1 MNKLF
6 QILGAVTLLSML
18 SACSDFRKAIG
29 TEKSSPDEFQVVV
42 RPSLVLPP
50 NFSSRPT
57 AATGAQTAATVASDA
72 QAQASVLLGA
82 RETGA
87 SDYSDIFAFDKIV
100 EDVRSKVDEETA
112 GIKFLVACLT
122 LVLLSIRW
130 QKIDVSAAIGW
141 KIEAFHMARHLLSI
155 RCFKT
160 AFWLSRSPDGRC
172 YSSSARAAC

>member
-112 GIKFLVACLT
+112 GIKFERRLPIQVLFGGLPDVGPVIDKLAEDRRIRRNRLENRSLSYGATPAIDKVFQDSVLV
-122 LVLLSIRW
+122 
-130 QKIDVSAAIGW
+130 
-141 KIEAFHMARHLLSI
+141 E
-155 RCFKT
+155 
-160 AFWLSRSPDGRC
+160 
-172 YSSSARAAC
+172 

>member
-50 NFSSRPT
+50 DFSSRPT

-112 GIKFLVACLT
+112 GIKFERRLPIQVLFGGLPDVGPVIDKMAEDRRIRRNRLENRSLSYGATPAIDKVFQDSVLV
-122 LVLLSIRW
+122 
-130 QKIDVSAAIGW
+130 
-141 KIEAFHMARHLLSI
+141 E
-155 RCFKT
+155 
-160 AFWLSRSPDGRC
+160 
-172 YSSSARAAC
+172 

>member
-57 AATGAQTAATVASDA
+57 EATGAQTAATVASDA

-87 SDYSDIFAFDKIV
+87 SDYSDVFAFDKIV

-112 GIKFLVACLT
+112 GIKFERRLPLQ
-122 LVLLSIRW
+122 VLFGGLPDVGPV
-130 QKIDVSAAIGW
+130 ID
-141 KIEAFHMARHLLSI
+141 KMAE
-155 RCFKT
+155 
-160 AFWLSRSPDGRC
+160 DGRIRRNRLENRSLS
-172 YSSSARAAC
+172 YGATPAIDKVFQDSVLVE

>member
-29 TEKSSPDEFQVVV
+29 TEKSLPDEFQVVV

-112 GIKFLVACLT
+112 GIKFERRLPIQVLFGGLPDVGPVIDKMAEDRRIRRNRLENRSLSYGATPAIDKVFQDSVLV
-122 LVLLSIRW
+122 
-130 QKIDVSAAIGW
+130 
-141 KIEAFHMARHLLSI
+141 E
-155 RCFKT
+155 
-160 AFWLSRSPDGRC
+160 
-172 YSSSARAAC
+172 

>member
-1 MNKLF
+1 MNKFF

-112 GIKFLVACLT
+112 GIKFERRLPIQVLFGGLPDVGPVIDKMAEDRRIRRNRLENRSLSYGATPAIDKVFQDSVLV
-122 LVLLSIRW
+122 
-130 QKIDVSAAIGW
+130 
-141 KIEAFHMARHLLSI
+141 E
-155 RCFKT
+155 
-160 AFWLSRSPDGRC
+160 
-172 YSSSARAAC
+172 

>member
-42 RPSLVLPP
+42 RPSLVFPP

-57 AATGAQTAATVASDA
+57 AATGAQTAASIASDA

-112 GIKFLVACLT
+112 GIKFERRLPIQVLFGGLPDVGPVIDKMAEDRRIRRNRLENRSLSYGATPAIDKVFQDSVLV
-122 LVLLSIRW
+122 
-130 QKIDVSAAIGW
+130 
-141 KIEAFHMARHLLSI
+141 E
-155 RCFKT
+155 
-160 AFWLSRSPDGRC
+160 
-172 YSSSARAAC
+172 

>member
-100 EDVRSKVDEETA
+100 EDIRSKVDEETA
-112 GIKFLVACLT
+112 GIKFERRLPIQVLFGGLPDVGPVIDKMAEDRRIRRNRLENRSLSYGATPAIDKVFQDSVLV
-122 LVLLSIRW
+122 
-130 QKIDVSAAIGW
+130 
-141 KIEAFHMARHLLSI
+141 E
-155 RCFKT
+155 
-160 AFWLSRSPDGRC
+160 
-172 YSSSARAAC
+172 

>member
-87 SDYSDIFAFDKIV
+87 SDYSDVFAFDKIV

-112 GIKFLVACLT
+112 GIKFERRLPIQVLFGGLPDVGPVIDKMAEDRRIRRNRLENRSLSYGATPAIDKVFQDSVLV
-122 LVLLSIRW
+122 
-130 QKIDVSAAIGW
+130 
-141 KIEAFHMARHLLSI
+141 E
-155 RCFKT
+155 
-160 AFWLSRSPDGRC
+160 
-172 YSSSARAAC
+172 

>member
-100 EDVRSKVDEETA
+100 EDVRPKVDEETA
-112 GIKFLVACLT
+112 GIKFERRLPIQVLFGGLPDVGPVIDKMAEDRRIRRNRLENRSLSYGATPAIDKVFQDSVLV
-122 LVLLSIRW
+122 
-130 QKIDVSAAIGW
+130 
-141 KIEAFHMARHLLSI
+141 E
-155 RCFKT
+155 
-160 AFWLSRSPDGRC
+160 
-172 YSSSARAAC
+172 

>member
-18 SACSDFRKAIG
+18 SACSDLRKAIG

-112 GIKFLVACLT
+112 GIKFERRLPIQVLFGGLPDVGPVIDKMAEDRRIRRNRLENRSLSYGATPAIDKVFQDSVLV
-122 LVLLSIRW
+122 
-130 QKIDVSAAIGW
+130 
-141 KIEAFHMARHLLSI
+141 E
-155 RCFKT
+155 
-160 AFWLSRSPDGRC
+160 
-172 YSSSARAAC
+172 

>member
-87 SDYSDIFAFDKIV
+87 SDYSDILAFDKIV

-112 GIKFLVACLT
+112 GIKFERRLPIQVLFGGLPDVGPVIDKMAEDRRIRRNRLENRSLSYGATPAIDKVFQDSVLV
-122 LVLLSIRW
+122 
-130 QKIDVSAAIGW
+130 
-141 KIEAFHMARHLLSI
+141 E
-155 RCFKT
+155 
-160 AFWLSRSPDGRC
+160 
-172 YSSSARAAC
+172 

>member
-57 AATGAQTAATVASDA
+57 AATGAETAASIASDA

-112 GIKFLVACLT
+112 GIKFERRLPIQVLFGGLPDVGPVIDKMAEDRRIRRNRLENRSLSYGATPAIDKVFQDSVLV
-122 LVLLSIRW
+122 
-130 QKIDVSAAIGW
+130 
-141 KIEAFHMARHLLSI
+141 E
-155 RCFKT
+155 
-160 AFWLSRSPDGRC
+160 
-172 YSSSARAAC
+172 

>member
-112 GIKFLVACLT
+112 GIKFERRLPIQVLFGGLPDVGPVIDKMAEDRRIRRNRLENRSLSYGATPAIDKVFQDSVLV
-122 LVLLSIRW
+122 
-130 QKIDVSAAIGW
+130 
-141 KIEAFHMARHLLSI
+141 
-155 RCFKT
+155 
-160 AFWLSRSPDGRC
+160 
-172 YSSSARAAC
+172 

>member
-57 AATGAQTAATVASDA
+57 EATGAQTAATVASDA

-87 SDYSDIFAFDKIV
+87 SDYSDVFAFDKIV

-112 GIKFLVACLT
+112 GIKFERRLPIQVLFGGLPDVGPVIDKMAEDRRIRRNRLENRSLSYGATPAIDKVFQDSVLV
-122 LVLLSIRW
+122 
-130 QKIDVSAAIGW
+130 
-141 KIEAFHMARHLLSI
+141 E
-155 RCFKT
+155 
-160 AFWLSRSPDGRC
+160 
-172 YSSSARAAC
+172 

>member
-6 QILGAVTLLSML
+6 QILGVVTLLSML

-57 AATGAQTAATVASDA
+57 AATGAETAASIASDA

-112 GIKFLVACLT
+112 GIKFERRLPIQVLFGGLPDVGPVIDKMAEDRRIRRNRLENRSLSYGATPAIDKVFQDSVLV
-122 LVLLSIRW
+122 
-130 QKIDVSAAIGW
+130 
-141 KIEAFHMARHLLSI
+141 E
-155 RCFKT
+155 
-160 AFWLSRSPDGRC
+160 
-172 YSSSARAAC
+172 

>member
-87 SDYSDIFAFDKIV
+87 SDYSDIFVFDKIV

-112 GIKFLVACLT
+112 GIKFERRLPIQVLFGGLPDVGPVIDKMAEDRRIRRNRLENRSLSYGATPAIDKVFQDSVLV
-122 LVLLSIRW
+122 
-130 QKIDVSAAIGW
+130 
-141 KIEAFHMARHLLSI
+141 E
-155 RCFKT
+155 
-160 AFWLSRSPDGRC
+160 
-172 YSSSARAAC
+172 

>member
-6 QILGAVTLLSML
+6 QILGAVTLLSIL

-112 GIKFLVACLT
+112 GIKFERRLPIQVLFGGLPDVGPVIDKMAEDRRIRRNRLENRSLSYGATPAIDKVFQDSVLV
-122 LVLLSIRW
+122 
-130 QKIDVSAAIGW
+130 
-141 KIEAFHMARHLLSI
+141 E
-155 RCFKT
+155 
-160 AFWLSRSPDGRC
+160 
-172 YSSSARAAC
+172 

>member
-6 QILGAVTLLSML
+6 QILGVVTLLSML

-112 GIKFLVACLT
+112 GIKFERRLPIQVLFGGLPDVGPVIDKMAEDRRIRRNRLENRSLSYGATPAIDKVFQDSVLV
-122 LVLLSIRW
+122 
-130 QKIDVSAAIGW
+130 
-141 KIEAFHMARHLLSI
+141 E
-155 RCFKT
+155 
-160 AFWLSRSPDGRC
+160 
-172 YSSSARAAC
+172 

>member
-72 QAQASVLLGA
+72 EAQASVLLGA

-87 SDYSDIFAFDKIV
+87 SDYSDVFAFDKIV

-112 GIKFLVACLT
+112 GIKFERRLPIQVLFGGLPDVGPVIDKMAEDRRIRRNRLENRSLSYGATPAIDKVFQDSVLV
-122 LVLLSIRW
+122 
-130 QKIDVSAAIGW
+130 
-141 KIEAFHMARHLLSI
+141 E
-155 RCFKT
+155 
-160 AFWLSRSPDGRC
+160 
-172 YSSSARAAC
+172 

>member
-112 GIKFLVACLT
+112 GIKFERRLPIQVLFGGLPDVGPVIDKMAEDRRIRRNRLENRSLSYGATPAIDKVFQDSVLV
-122 LVLLSIRW
+122 
-130 QKIDVSAAIGW
+130 
-141 KIEAFHMARHLLSI
+141 E
-155 RCFKT
+155 
-160 AFWLSRSPDGRC
+160 
-172 YSSSARAAC
+172 

>member
-1 MNKLF
+1 MNKLY
-6 QILGAVTLLSML
+6 QILGVVTLLSML

-87 SDYSDIFAFDKIV
+87 SDYSDVFAFDKIV

-112 GIKFLVACLT
+112 GIKFERRLPIQVLFGGLPDVGPVIDKMAEDRRIRRNRLENRSLSYGATPAIDKVFQDSVLV
-122 LVLLSIRW
+122 
-130 QKIDVSAAIGW
+130 
-141 KIEAFHMARHLLSI
+141 E
-155 RCFKT
+155 
-160 AFWLSRSPDGRC
+160 
-172 YSSSARAAC
+172 

>member
-112 GIKFLVACLT
+112 GIKFERRLPIQVLFGGLPDVGPVIDKMAEDRRIRRNMLENRSLSYGATPAIDKVFQDSVLV
-122 LVLLSIRW
+122 
-130 QKIDVSAAIGW
+130 
-141 KIEAFHMARHLLSI
+141 E
-155 RCFKT
+155 
-160 AFWLSRSPDGRC
+160 
-172 YSSSARAAC
+172 

>member
-6 QILGAVTLLSML
+6 PILGAVPLLSML

-42 RPSLVLPP
+42 RPSLVLHP

-87 SDYSDIFAFDKIV
+87 SDYSDVFAFDKIV

-112 GIKFLVACLT
+112 GIKFERRLPIQVLFGGLPDVGPVIDKMAEDRRIRRNNLENRSLSYGATPAIDKVFQDSVLV
-122 LVLLSIRW
+122 
-130 QKIDVSAAIGW
+130 
-141 KIEAFHMARHLLSI
+141 E
-155 RCFKT
+155 
-160 AFWLSRSPDGRC
+160 
-172 YSSSARAAC
+172 

>member
-18 SACSDFRKAIG
+18 SACSDFGKAIG

-112 GIKFLVACLT
+112 GIKFERRLPIQVLFGGLPDVGPVIDKMAEDRRIRRNRLENRSLSYGATPAIDKVFQDSVLV
-122 LVLLSIRW
+122 
-130 QKIDVSAAIGW
+130 
-141 KIEAFHMARHLLSI
+141 E
-155 RCFKT
+155 
-160 AFWLSRSPDGRC
+160 
-172 YSSSARAAC
+172 

>member
-6 QILGAVTLLSML
+6 QILGVVTLLSML

-87 SDYSDIFAFDKIV
+87 SDYSDVFAFDKIV

-112 GIKFLVACLT
+112 GIKFERRLPIQVLFGGLPDVGPVIDKMAEDRRIRRNRLENRSLSYGATPAIDKVFQDSVLV
-122 LVLLSIRW
+122 
-130 QKIDVSAAIGW
+130 
-141 KIEAFHMARHLLSI
+141 E
-155 RCFKT
+155 
-160 AFWLSRSPDGRC
+160 
-172 YSSSARAAC
+172 

>member
-57 AATGAQTAATVASDA
+57 AATGAQTSATVASDA

-112 GIKFLVACLT
+112 GIKFERRLPIQVLFGGLPDVGPVIDKMAEDRRIRRNRLENRSLSYGATPAIDKVFQDSVLV
-122 LVLLSIRW
+122 
-130 QKIDVSAAIGW
+130 
-141 KIEAFHMARHLLSI
+141 
-155 RCFKT
+155 
-160 AFWLSRSPDGRC
+160 
-172 YSSSARAAC
+172 

>member
-87 SDYSDIFAFDKIV
+87 FDYSDIFAFDKIV

-112 GIKFLVACLT
+112 GIKFERRLPIQVLFGGLPDVGPVIDKMAEDRRIRRNRLENRSLSYGATPAIDKVFQDSVLV
-122 LVLLSIRW
+122 
-130 QKIDVSAAIGW
+130 
-141 KIEAFHMARHLLSI
+141 E
-155 RCFKT
+155 
-160 AFWLSRSPDGRC
+160 
-172 YSSSARAAC
+172 

>member
-6 QILGAVTLLSML
+6 QILGVVTLLSML

-112 GIKFLVACLT
+112 GIKCERRLPIQVLFGGLPDVGPVIDKMAEDRRIRRNRLENRSLSYGATPAIDKVFQDSVLV
-122 LVLLSIRW
+122 
-130 QKIDVSAAIGW
+130 
-141 KIEAFHMARHLLSI
+141 E
-155 RCFKT
+155 
-160 AFWLSRSPDGRC
+160 
-172 YSSSARAAC
+172 

>member
-57 AATGAQTAATVASDA
+57 AATGAQTAAAVASDA

-87 SDYSDIFAFDKIV
+87 SDYSDVFAFDKIV

-112 GIKFLVACLT
+112 GIKFERRLPIQVLFGGLPDVGPVIDKMAEDRRIRRNRLENRSLSYGATPAIDKVFQDSVLV
-122 LVLLSIRW
+122 
-130 QKIDVSAAIGW
+130 
-141 KIEAFHMARHLLSI
+141 E
-155 RCFKT
+155 
-160 AFWLSRSPDGRC
+160 
-172 YSSSARAAC
+172 

>member
-87 SDYSDIFAFDKIV
+87 SDYSDIFAFDKTV

-112 GIKFLVACLT
+112 GIKFERRLPIQVLFGGLPDVGPVIDKMAEDRRIRRNRLENRSLSYGATPAIDKVFQDSVLV
-122 LVLLSIRW
+122 
-130 QKIDVSAAIGW
+130 
-141 KIEAFHMARHLLSI
+141 E
-155 RCFKT
+155 
-160 AFWLSRSPDGRC
+160 
-172 YSSSARAAC
+172 

>member
-42 RPSLVLPP
+42 RPS
-50 NFSSRPT
+50 SRPT
-57 AATGAQTAATVASDA
+57 ATTGAQTAATAASDA

-112 GIKFLVACLT
+112 GIKFERRLPIQVLFGGLPDVGPVIDKMAEDRRIRRNRLENRSLSHGATPAIDKVFQDSVLV
-122 LVLLSIRW
+122 
-130 QKIDVSAAIGW
+130 
-141 KIEAFHMARHLLSI
+141 E
-155 RCFKT
+155 
-160 AFWLSRSPDGRC
+160 
-172 YSSSARAAC
+172 

>member
-112 GIKFLVACLT
+112 GIKFERRLPIQVLFGGLPDVGPVIDKMAEDRRIRRNRLENRSLSHGATPAIDKVFQDSVLV
-122 LVLLSIRW
+122 
-130 QKIDVSAAIGW
+130 
-141 KIEAFHMARHLLSI
+141 E
-155 RCFKT
+155 
-160 AFWLSRSPDGRC
+160 
-172 YSSSARAAC
+172 

>member
-6 QILGAVTLLSML
+6 QILGVVTLVSML

-87 SDYSDIFAFDKIV
+87 SDYSDVFAFDKIV

-112 GIKFLVACLT
+112 GIKFERRLPIQVLFGGLPDVGPVIDKMAEDRRIRRNRLENRSLSYGATPAIDKVFQDSVLV
-122 LVLLSIRW
+122 
-130 QKIDVSAAIGW
+130 
-141 KIEAFHMARHLLSI
+141 E
-155 RCFKT
+155 
-160 AFWLSRSPDGRC
+160 
-172 YSSSARAAC
+172 

>member
-57 AATGAQTAATVASDA
+57 AATGAQTAAAVASDA

-87 SDYSDIFAFDKIV
+87 SDYSDIFAFGKIV

-112 GIKFLVACLT
+112 GIKFERRLPIQVLFGGLPDVGPVIDKMAEDRRIRRNRLENRSLSYGATPAIDKVFQDSVLV
-122 LVLLSIRW
+122 
-130 QKIDVSAAIGW
+130 
-141 KIEAFHMARHLLSI
+141 E
-155 RCFKT
+155 
-160 AFWLSRSPDGRC
+160 
-172 YSSSARAAC
+172 

>member
-57 AATGAQTAATVASDA
+57 AATGAQTAAAVASDA

-112 GIKFLVACLT
+112 GIKFERRLPIQVLFGGLPDVGPVIDKMAEDRRIRRNRLENRSLSYGATPAIDKVFQDSVLV
-122 LVLLSIRW
+122 
-130 QKIDVSAAIGW
+130 
-141 KIEAFHMARHLLSI
+141 E
-155 RCFKT
+155 
-160 AFWLSRSPDGRC
+160 
-172 YSSSARAAC
+172 

>member
-112 GIKFLVACLT
+112 GIKFERRLP
-122 LVLLSIRW
+122 I
-130 QKIDVSAAIGW
+130 
-141 KIEAFHMARHLLSI
+141 
-155 RCFKT
+155 
-160 AFWLSRSPDGRC
+160 
-172 YSSSARAAC
+172 

>member
-6 QILGAVTLLSML
+6 QILGAVTLLLML

-112 GIKFLVACLT
+112 GIKFERRLPIQVLFGGLPDVGPVIDKMAEDRRIRRNRLENRSLSYGATPAIDKVFQDSVLV
-122 LVLLSIRW
+122 
-130 QKIDVSAAIGW
+130 
-141 KIEAFHMARHLLSI
+141 E
-155 RCFKT
+155 
-160 AFWLSRSPDGRC
+160 
-172 YSSSARAAC
+172 